1 MTALSFASE
10 LLVDTMQS
18 GKLHKFEIVPTD
30 DEVAQLVERFKFISV
45 EDCRAEVAIKK
56 VARDC
61 WDVKGTLWA
70 TVTQSCVV
78 TGAPLLES
86 VDFAI
91 EERYVREQE
100 DSETVEV
107 SLDGVEPLKN
117 GAIDI
122 GELVTQSLA
131 LAVTAWPRSDD
142 ASESYQLGEVADDH
156 PFASLSILKNS
167 KN

>member
-10 LLVDTMQS
+10 LLVETMQS
-18 GKLHKFEIVPTD
+18 GKLHKFEVVPSA
-30 DEVAQLVERFKFISV
+30 DEVAQLVERFDFIAV
-45 EDCRAEVAIKK
+45 EDCRAAVEIRK
-56 VARDC
+56 VARGC
-61 WDVKGTLWA
+61 WDVTGTLWA
-70 TVTQSCVV
+70 TVTQACVV
-78 TGAPLLES
+78 TGVPLTES

-91 EERYVREQE
+91 EERYVRDHEE
-100 DSETVEV
+100 SETVEV

-142 ASESYQLGEVADDH
+142 ALDSYQLGEVEEEH
-156 PFASLSILKNS
+156 PFASLSILK
-167 KN
+167 K

>member
-1 MTALSFASE
+1 MTALTFASD

-18 GKLHKFEIVPTD
+18 GKLHKFEVVPTV
-30 DEVAQLVERFKFISV
+30 DEIAQLIERFGFIAV
-45 EDCRAEVAIKK
+45 EDCRAEVDIRK

-61 WDVKGTLWA
+61 WDVKGRLTA
-70 TVTQSCVV
+70 AVTQACVV
-78 TGAPLLES
+78 TGAPLLET
-86 VDFAI
+86 VDFVI

-131 LAVTAWPRSDD
+131 LAVTAWPRSDE
-142 ASESYQLGEVADDH
+142 ASESYELGEVADDH
-156 PFASLSILKNS
+156 PFASLSVLK
-167 KN
+167 KK